1 MKAVKAFGWLLR
13 QAPTQLTLGLFVTS
27 ILSAL
32 TEGIG
37 LLLLPS
43 LLQALQAAE
52 AGTQDIARALIN
64 GLQQFGFK
72 SPTEALL
79 IAFVALMGLR
89 SAVVFAR
96 DQLGMRLQHQLVD
109 KLRAQC
115 FEGLLSAEWRWLSGS
130 KQSTHESVLLTDI
143 NRVGMGLHFGIG
155 LVSSLVTLTAY
166 VLTALAL
173 SWSLTAL
180 ALLSGGLL
188 MGMLA
193 RQQGAAIRLGQNLSA
208 AHRGLHDV
216 TREGLSGVK
225 LAKILGVTHELI
237 RRMSLTLGN
246 MRSQQLAHTRSNGL
260 SRAWFQTG
268 GAALLAAY
276 VYVGLHTWH
285 TPVPVLLTL
294 VLIFG
299 RVIPMLGTCHQQAH
313 QWLHS
318 LPALRG
324 VQDLLH
330 DCKTHAEPVAEPAA
344 TDMEHAPLTLDHQ
357 LCLQDVTIRHT
368 GRSEAALGKVNACFK
383 ARTTTAIM
391 GPSGAGKSTLADVLM
406 GLLAPDEGTVL
417 LNGKPLTAAHRAAWR
432 RQVSYVPQEVFLF
445 HDSIRANLRWGKQN
459 ATDAEMREALQ
470 CASAD
475 FVFALPR
482 GLDTQ
487 VGDGGVRLS
496 GGERQRIALARA
508 LLQRPTLLIL
518 DEATSALDLENEQRV
533 RDAIERLHG
542 DLTVVIIGHRLPT
555 LEHADQVLVLQAGQV
570 HAQGTWDQ
578 IRQMQIKT

>member
-1 MKAVKAFGWLLR
+1 MKAVKAFGWLVQ
-13 QAPTQLTLGLFVTS
+13 QAPIQLTLGLCVSS

-43 LLQALQAAE
+43 LLQTLQDN
-52 AGTQDIARALIN
+52 GVSTHSVSRVLIN
-64 GLQQFGFK
+64 GLQSLGLK

-89 SAVVFAR
+89 SAVVYTR

-143 NRVGMGLHFGIG
+143 NRVGLGLHFGIG
-155 LVSSLVTLTAY
+155 LVSSVVTLAAY
-166 VLTALAL
+166 ILTALAL
-173 SWSLTAL
+173 SWSLTLL

-208 AHRGLHDV
+208 ANRGLHDV

-225 LAKILGVTHELI
+225 LAKILGVTNELI
-237 RRMSLTLGN
+237 NRMSLTLGN
-246 MRSQQLAHTRSNGL
+246 MRSQQVAHAHGNGL

-276 VYVGLHTWH
+276 VYAGLNTWH

-294 VLIFG
+294 VLIFS
-299 RVIPMLGTCHQQAH
+299 RVIPMLGTCHQQSH

-318 LPALRG
+318 MSALEG
-324 VQDLLH
+324 VRQLLH
-330 DCKTHAEPVAEPAA
+330 DCKTHAEPVAEHAA
-344 TDMEHAPLTLDHQ
+344 MDTERAPLALDDE
-357 LCLQDVTIRHT
+357 LCLQNVTVRHA
-368 GRSEAALGKVNACFK
+368 GRSEAALNKVNACFK

-417 LNGKPLTAAHRAAWR
+417 LNDLPLTAAHRAAWR

-445 HDSIRANLRWGKQN
+445 HDSIRANLRWGKPN
-459 ATDAEMREALQ
+459 ASDAEMQAALQ
-470 CASAD
+470 RASAD
-475 FVFALPR
+475 FVLALPN

-570 HAQGTWDQ
+570 HAQGTWEQ
-578 IRQMQIKT
+578 IRQKQIAT

>member
-1 MKAVKAFGWLLR
+1 MRAVNAFGWLLR
-13 QAPTQLTLGLFVTS
+13 QAPAQLTVGFLAAS

-43 LLQALQAAE
+43 LLHALQTSD
-52 AGTQDIARALIN
+52 AGSQRVGQILVHA
-64 GLQQFGFK
+64 LQQLGFA

-79 IAFVALMGLR
+79 LAFVVLMALR
-89 SAVVFAR
+89 SAIVYAR
-96 DQLGMRLQHQLVD
+96 DQLGMSLQHQVVD
-109 KLRAQC
+109 KLRAEC
-115 FEGLLSAEWRWLSGS
+115 FDGLLSAEWRWLSRG
-130 KQSTHESVLLTDI
+130 KQSAHESVLLTDI
-143 NRVGMGLHFGIG
+143 NRVGVGLHFGIG
-155 LVSSLVTLTAY
+155 LISSLVTLTAY
-166 VLTALAL
+166 VITAAAL

-188 MGMLA
+188 MGILA

-225 LAKILGVTHELI
+225 LAKILGMTNELVK
-237 RRMSLTLGN
+237 RMGLTLAN
-246 MRSQQLAHTRSNGL
+246 MRSQQLAHARSNGL
-260 SRAWFQTG
+260 SRAWVQTG
-268 GAALLAAY
+268 GATLLAAY

-285 TPVPVLLTL
+285 TPAPVLLTL

-299 RVIPMLGTCHQQAH
+299 RLLPMLGTCHQQTH

-318 LPALRG
+318 LPALKG
-324 VQDLLH
+324 VQQLLD
-330 DCKTHAEPVAEPAA
+330 DCKVHAEPRTTSADF
-344 TDMEHAPLTLDHQ
+344 DMEPPPLTLSQ
-357 LCLQDVTIRHT
+357 ELRLQNVTIRHVERGT
-368 GRSEAALGKVNACFK
+368 AALSQVNACFK

-417 LNGKPLTAAHRAAWR
+417 LNDLPLTAAHRAAWR

-445 HDSIRANLRWGKQN
+445 HDSIRANLRWGKPN
-459 ATDAEMREALQ
+459 ASDAEMQAALQ
-470 CASAD
+470 RASAD
-475 FVFALPR
+475 FVLALPN

-542 DLTVVIIGHRLPT
+542 DLTVVLIGHRLPT

-570 HAQGTWDQ
+570 HAQGTWEQ
-578 IRQMQIKT
+578 IRQKQITT